1 MKTTR
6 IVITAVLAIVPSF
19 APAQTSDCL
28 PRPRLAVSRQG
39 PNQLQL
45 DVTGDPGINYAIER
59 SGDFGQWTPVA
70 TNRSSSGLV
79 SFTHPISSA
88 EQQQFFRALRVN
100 SADGLGGTFIFD
112 GRTFVGW
119 EGDTVGT
126 FHIADCAIAGGSLVQ
141 PLAENMYLCTTRRYT
156 NFILRLEFKLVG
168 TSGLVN
174 SGVQFRSERIAGTQD
189 VSGYQAD
196 LGDGYWGDLYDQ
208 SRRNSTLAAANQTAV
223 TAVLST
229 NDWNGY
235 VIQAEGARLR
245 FWINGYQTID
255 YTEPDNTIPR
265 EGIIGL
271 QVHSGGTL
279 EASFRRISVEVLP

>member
-1 MKTTR
+1 MLGRRLPRTTHRIMKTTR
-6 IVITAVLAIVPSF
+6 IVITAVLAIVPSL

-28 PRPRLAVSRQG
+28 PGPRLAVSRQG

-59 SGDFGQWTPVA
+59 SGDLGQWTPVA

-196 LGDGYWGDLYDQ
+196 LGMVIGRSLRSIPPQQHACRRKPDGRDGCAQPRMIGMDMSYKPKERVCG
-208 SRRNSTLAAANQTAV
+208 SGSTV
-223 TAVLST
+223 T
-229 NDWNGY
+229 
-235 VIQAEGARLR
+235 
-245 FWINGYQTID
+245 
-255 YTEPDNTIPR
+255 
-265 EGIIGL
+265 
-271 QVHSGGTL
+271 
-279 EASFRRISVEVLP
+279 